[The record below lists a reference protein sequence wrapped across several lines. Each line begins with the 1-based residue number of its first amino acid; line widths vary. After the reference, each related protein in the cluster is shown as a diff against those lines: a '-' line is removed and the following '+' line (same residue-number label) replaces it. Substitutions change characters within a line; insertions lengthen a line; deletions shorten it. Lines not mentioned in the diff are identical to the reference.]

1 MVTVSSNPQ
10 PGSRVQLDI
19 EVPAPEVD
27 RHFATAYRT
36 SPSGRRCPASGPARR
51 PGM

>member
-27 RHFATAYRT
+27 RHFATAYRHVAERT
-36 SPSGRRCPASGPARR
+36 KVPGFRPARR
-51 PGM
+51 PSM